1 MKRQKT
7 SELFKNSDECEMTS
21 AQIVRHKTAD
31 FA

>member
-7 SELFKNSDECEMTS
+7 SELFKNSDECEMNS
-21 AQIVRHKTAD
+21 DQIVKYKTAD

>member
-7 SELFKNSDECEMTS
+7 SELFKNYYEYEMNS
-21 AQIVRHKTAD
+21 AQIVSHKTAD